1 MSKVADGCVL
11 GFFWN
16 SPLSGRE
23 CIGYRFVQKY
33 LYDLAA
39 ILGFLRPASLRRSKA
54 GFVVTELKS
63 FFMKLLIRNAV
74 VFTGSFDPRETE
86 FAKVHP
92 RNQQMFRTGKVQQPR
107 SCLSGEVCILVE
119 RN

>member
-11 GFFWN
+11 DFFSN
-16 SPLSGRE
+16 SPLSSRT
-23 CIGYRFVQKY
+23 CIGYRFVQEY
-33 LYDLAA
+33 LCNFAA
-39 ILGFLRPASLRRSKA
+39 ILELLRPASLLRSKA

-86 FAKVHP
+86 FAKVHS

-107 SCLSGEVCILVE
+107 SCLSSEVCILVE